1 MPEVTIK
8 IGDRPF
14 TVACPV
20 GEESQLEA
28 ASNKLNA
35 EATVLLDDSGRMPES
50 QMLLMA
56 GLMLADRALGLEGK
70 VKIAEGEVENLRQSN
85 KNIYP
90 EIKTII
96 EKVKVESIPEELLK
110 SLSNLSTRAETA
122 ADNLE
127 QKLAQ
132 PFMSETEKKSS

>member
-14 TVACPV
+14 IVACPV

-35 EATVLLDDSGRMPES
+35 EATVLLDHSGRMPES

-56 GLMLADRALGLEGK
+56 GLMLADRALALEEK
-70 VKIAEGEVENLRQSN
+70 VKIAEGEVKNLRQNN
-85 KNIYP
+85 KNISP

-96 EKVKVESIPEELLK
+96 EKVKVTHIPEKLLE
-110 SLSNLSTRAETA
+110 SLADLSMRAETA

-132 PFMSETEKKSS
+132 PVL

>member
-14 TVACPV
+14 IVACPV

-35 EATVLLDDSGRMPES
+35 EATVLLDHSGRMPES

-56 GLMLADRALGLEGK
+56 GLMLADRALALEEK
-70 VKIAEGEVENLRQSN
+70 VKMAEVEGLHQNN
-85 KNIYP
+85 KNVSP
-90 EIKTII
+90 EIKSII
-96 EKVKVESIPEELLK
+96 EKVKVTSIPEELLK
-110 SLSNLSTRAETA
+110 SLSDLSVRAETA

-127 QKLAQ
+127 QKLAEPITGQ
-132 PFMSETEKKSS
+132 TKRKSS

>member
-35 EATVLLDDSGRMPES
+35 EATVLLDHSGRMPES

-56 GLMLADRALGLEGK
+56 GLMLADRALALEEK
-70 VKIAEGEVENLRQSN
+70 VKIAEAEVKNLRQNN
-85 KNIYP
+85 KNISP

-96 EKVKVESIPEELLK
+96 EKVKVKTIPEELLK
-110 SLSNLSTRAETA
+110 TLSDLSARAENA

-127 QKLAQ
+127 QKIAQ
-132 PFMSETEKKSS
+132 PVK

>member
-56 GLMLADRALGLEGK
+56 GLMLADRALALEEK
-70 VKIAEGEVENLRQSN
+70 VKIAEAEVKKLRQNN
-85 KNIYP
+85 KNISP
-90 EIKTII
+90 ETKTII
-96 EKVKVESIPEELLK
+96 EEVKVTYIPEKLLE
-110 SLSNLSTRAETA
+110 SLSDLSMRAETA

-127 QKLAQ
+127 QKLGH
-132 PFMSETEKKSS
+132 PVL

>member
-14 TVACPV
+14 TVACPA

-28 ASNKLNA
+28 ASTKLNA
-35 EATVLLDDSGRMPES
+35 EAKVLLAHAGGMPES

-56 GLMLADRALGLEGK
+56 GLMLADRALALEEK
-70 VKIAEGEVENLRQSN
+70 VKIAEAEVKNLRQNN
-85 KNIYP
+85 KNISP

-96 EKVKVESIPEELLK
+96 EKVKVTDIPEKLLE
-110 SLSNLSTRAETA
+110 SLSELSARAEAA

-127 QKLAQ
+127 RKLAQ
-132 PFMSETEKKSS
+132 PVM